1 MNEMLGQLRRR
12 HAMLGVLG
20 VILCVVIVL
29 GAVRLMGRTTS
40 VPTVEVKLEE
50 FVDSQQQRGEVKAL
64 RAIAIN
70 APAQAGDLLIVKIAA
85 DGAQV
90 KRGDT
95 VVEFDKS
102 HAEQDLAQYAS
113 TMKSAQAEIDQ
124 SRAKG
129 RLTEEEDVT
138 AVMKAKYDLESAK
151 LEAGK
156 QEIISAIDG
165 EKAELKVSDAEQKLR
180 DAEEKQK
187 SDRLTNQA
195 TINSSIQSSKK
206 AAFDLQRSQ
215 DSVGKLTLRAPV
227 DGMISLVQAWRG
239 NMVATL
245 KLGDRAWPGA
255 AVAEIPDVS
264 TLRVEARVDETERGR
279 LRVNQPVNVQLDA
292 IPDKQFTGHIDQI
305 SPIASTDFT
314 GGWPF
319 RRNFSLEVL
328 LDQSDPRIRPGM
340 SAQINIVV
348 EKIAKAITI
357 PAQSSFQKSGR
368 TVVYVLQG
376 SNFEE
381 KEIEI
386 GKRSGDQIM
395 VSKGLRVGDRVALK
409 DPSNKE

>member
-1 MNEMLGQLRRR
+1 M
-12 HAMLGVLG
+12 V
-20 VILCVVIVL
+20 
-29 GAVRLMGRTTS
+29 
-40 VPTVEVKLEE
+40 
-50 FVDSQQQRGEVKAL
+50 
-64 RAIAIN
+64 
-70 APAQAGDLLIVKIAA
+70 
-85 DGAQV
+85 
-90 KRGDT
+90 
-95 VVEFDKS
+95 
-102 HAEQDLAQYAS
+102 
-113 TMKSAQAEIDQ
+113 
-124 SRAKG
+124 
-129 RLTEEEDVT
+129 
-138 AVMKAKYDLESAK
+138 
-151 LEAGK
+151 
-156 QEIISAIDG
+156 
-165 EKAELKVSDAEQKLR
+165 
-180 DAEEKQK
+180 
-187 SDRLTNQA
+187 
-195 TINSSIQSSKK
+195 
-206 AAFDLQRSQ
+206 
-215 DSVGKLTLRAPV
+215 
-227 DGMISLVQAWRG
+227 SLVQAWRG
-239 NMVATL
+239 NMLATL
-245 KLGDRAWPGA
+245 KLGDRPWPGA
-255 AVAEIPDVS
+255 AIAEIPDIS

-279 LRVNQPVNVQLDA
+279 LRADQQVNVQIDA

-319 RRNFSLEVL
+319 RRNFSLQVL